1 MAWCD
6 LEAGSQHDELV
17 AIVAILQSDA
27 VTPLRLVALLDHYGS
42 AVELLGFAQAHV
54 EELTLAMVDAA
65 ACERARAVIAQWAQ
79 VGLQVR
85 HVLQSDYPSNLRS
98 VHNRPPLVFIQGEW
112 KQERAGM
119 AVAVVGTR
127 SASADGEKRAFRLAR
142 DLATNGIAVFSGLA
156 KGIDAAAHRGAL
168 AANGLTVAVMGT
180 GILLRYPK
188 NHTALADQ
196 ILAGGGSLLSHF
208 LPEQPPRPWT
218 FPARNIVMSGL
229 SLATVVVEAGETSG
243 ARMQAEAALTHGR
256 AVLLPR
262 SLVQSHE
269 WARRLID
276 HGHRGTR
283 AIEVASAD
291 EVVTLLTVPSPELPV
306 LSA

>member
-6 LEAGSQHDELV
+6 LEAGSRHDELV

-42 AVELLGFAQAHV
+42 AVELLSFAQAQV

-65 ACERARAVIAQWAQ
+65 ARDRARGVIAQWEQ
-79 VGLQVR
+79 QGLDVR
-85 HVLQSDYPSNLRS
+85 HVLQSDYPANLRS

-112 KQERAGM
+112 KEERMGL

-127 SASADGEKRAFRLAR
+127 KATPEGEKRAFRLAR
-142 DLATNGIAVFSGLA
+142 DLATGGIVVFSGLA
-156 KGIDAAAHRGAL
+156 KGIDAAAHNGAL

-188 NHTALADQ
+188 NHAALADQ
-196 ILAGGGSLLSHF
+196 ILAGGGALLSHF
-208 LPEQPPRPWT
+208 FPEQSPRPWT
-218 FPARNIVMSGL
+218 FPQRNIVMSGL
-229 SLATVVVEAGETSG
+229 SLATVVVEAGATSG

-256 AVLLPR
+256 TVLLPR

-269 WARRLID
+269 WARKLID

-291 EVVTLLTVPSPELPV
+291 EVVTLLTVPTAELPV